1 MTTQRFDLVDPA
13 SRQAAMRAIAQAA
26 DGMRCEI
33 RPATRGLAQN
43 ALLHALFADIARQT
57 GWCGRT
63 LSPHQ
68 WKVLMMS
75 GHAMA
80 TGRGADMV
88 PGIEGE
94 FVNIRESSASMSV
107 ARMTSLI
114 EYVLAWCAARQIAT
128 TVYDAAPEWVLRE
141 ASAA

>member
-1 MTTQRFDLVDPA
+1 MTTQRFPLIDPA
-13 SRQAAMRAIAQAA
+13 SRQAAMRAVAQAA
-26 DGMRCEI
+26 EGMLCEI
-33 RPATRGLAQN
+33 RPHKRGLAQN
-43 ALLHALFADIARQT
+43 ALLHALFADIARQAR
-57 GWCGRT
+57 WCERT
-63 LSPHQ
+63 LTSYQ
-68 WKVLMMS
+68 WKVLMIS

-114 EYVLAWCAARQIAT
+114 EYVLAWCASRQIAT
-128 TVYDAAPEWVLRE
+128 TAADAPGWVRE
-141 ASAA
+141 KEQA

>member
-1 MTTQRFDLVDPA
+1 MTTQRFILNSPSA
-13 SRQAAMRAIAQAA
+13 HRAATVALAEAGE
-26 DGMRCEI
+26 GMVCEI

-43 ALLHALFADIARQT
+43 ALLHALFADIARQ
-57 GWCGRT
+57 GEWCGRT
-63 LSPHQ
+63 LTSYQ
-68 WKVLMMS
+68 WKVLMIS

-114 EYVLAWCAARQIAT
+114 EYVLAWCASRQIAT
-128 TVYDAAPEWVLRE
+128 TAADAPGWVQDG
-141 ASAA
+141 SAA

>member
-26 DGMRCEI
+26 DGMLCEI
-33 RPATRGLAQN
+33 RPHTRGLAQN
-43 ALLHALFADIARQT
+43 ALLHALFADIARQAT
-57 GWCGRT
+57 WCGRALT
-63 LSPHQ
+63 AYQ
-68 WKVLMMS
+68 WKVLMVS
-75 GHAMA
+75 GHAVA

-128 TVYDAAPEWVLRE
+128 TVYDAAPDWVR
-141 ASAA
+141 ADGSAA